1 MGAVQT
7 EILPQKYRREML
19 VASIKMEAGEKG
31 SVAFGIHSDSVA
43 QANVT
48 FKISTGVVSSE
59 SPRLQSIATFHYDQP
74 FGPLVQCFSMCPHL
88 VTTQG
93 T

>member
-1 MGAVQT
+1 MSRMINDQVHTSRAHYGCCANGDTAT
-7 EILPQKYRREML
+7 EVEREML

-31 SVAFGIHSDSVA
+31 SVAFGIHSDSAA

-59 SPRLQSIATFHYDQP
+59 SPRLRSIATFH
-74 FGPLVQCFSMCPHL
+74 
-88 VTTQG
+88 
-93 T
+93 

>member
-1 MGAVQT
+1 MEVV
-7 EILPQKYRREML
+7 LPKYRREML
-19 VASIKMEAGEKG
+19 VACSKRHAGKKG
-31 SVAFGIHSDSVA
+31 CVAFGIYSDSVA

-48 FKISTGVVSSE
+48 LKISASVVSSE
-59 SPRLQSIATFHYDQP
+59 SPRLRSTATLHYDQP
-74 FGPLVQCFSMCPHL
+74 FGPLVQCFSMWLHL